1 MDAKRQKKAEE
12 LLLAEASFRTNA
24 FRIINIMIELY
35 VENPGC
41 KVHVDE
47 ILHSIFF
54 LGLFRKPQQCTPND
68 ILGEFKPEVQEIFPR
83 PFENYNSKLPRRTPF
98 SSVLDMVVSS
108 LRPDIEINI
117 LVERL
122 HQIANGMSEP
132 NSKYK
137 FNSSTI
143 CVSQGKD
150 VQRSYYGASMS
161 CNGKQEGQIMVAV
174 SCLSTWHCGVS
185 NAVMTYDPNTKK
197 MRENFDHTFNLPT
210 DFRCQAFNLRTRD
223 RMDPCK
229 SCHNLFG
236 LEPRGTQMW
245 PYGNCAEAESLSKLF
260 KGEGFVARR
269 VVDDEVRMEV
279 IQSVRSDLQRKLRSI
294 EYEWDGD
301 YYIPL

>member
-1 MDAKRQKKAEE
+1 
-12 LLLAEASFRTNA
+12 
-24 FRIINIMIELY
+24 MIKLCK
-35 VENPGC
+35 PGC
-41 KVHVDE
+41 RVYVDE

-54 LGLFRKPQQCTPND
+54 LGFIHKPQQCTPND
-68 ILGEFKPEVQEIFPR
+68 ILGEFMPKVQEIFPR
-83 PFENYNSKLPRRTPF
+83 PFESYKSKLPRRTPF

-108 LRPDIEINI
+108 LGPDIEINI

-122 HQIANGMSEP
+122 QEIANGMSEP

-143 CVSQGKD
+143 CVSQRKN
-150 VQRSYYGASMS
+150 VQGRYYGASMS
-161 CNGKQEGQIMVAV
+161 CKGKKEGQIMVAV

-185 NAVMTYDPNTKK
+185 NAVMTYDPNTKMK
-197 MRENFDHTFNLPT
+197 RENFDHTFNLPT
-210 DFRCQAFNLRTRD
+210 DFRCQAFNLRTGGE
-223 RMDPCK
+223 MDPCK

-236 LEPRGTQMW
+236 LETRETQMW

-260 KGEGFVARR
+260 KVERFESRR

-301 YYIPL
+301 YYIPR